1 MTNLLH
7 AILALALI
15 LPLIV
20 LVIYVLKRFSN
31 LPGKP
36 AKSMKIIDRLSIG
49 HKEYILVVQIEQEK
63 LVLGVSPHAFNTLH
77 VLKSEQN

>member
-1 MTNLLH
+1 MTNLFH
-7 AILALALI
+7 VFLALILI

-20 LVIYVLKRFSN
+20 MVVYLLKRFGN

-36 AKSMKIIDRLSIG
+36 AKSMKIIDRLAIG
-49 HKEYILVVQIEQEK
+49 HKEYILIVQIEQDR

-77 VLKSEQN
+77 VLKNE